1 MRLGVVRPVSSDP
14 TTDCQFIVVGIT
26 SLTNGRYYNK
36 LNLVALNETISV
48 QAGDYIA
55 MTYANDEA
63 RLPYVFAYSILS
75 KVIGDF
81 KFANIWQYGA
91 IYLNSTLII
100 THSGMWFARQIN
112 LVENYLKSCVIY

>member
-1 MRLGVVRPVSSDP
+1 MRLGVAHPVSSDP
-14 TTDCQFIVVGIT
+14 TTDCQFTVVGIT
-26 SLTNGRYYNK
+26 SLTNREHYDK

-75 KVIGDF
+75 KVLGDF
-81 KFANIWQYGA
+81 KFANMVRFISIQ
-91 IYLNSTLII
+91 L
-100 THSGMWFARQIN
+100 
-112 LVENYLKSCVIY
+112 